1 MKHMHKDLKTL
12 LQYAIK
18 WKKWQ
23 KVLFFL
29 SCVVVFVTTY
39 ALILPAITLEQ
50 QVAENEAA
58 GIILGTDD
66 VFLPDGYD
74 TSAPDNVQDSDSG
87 IIDGQDA
94 DVPENT
100 DANDIDELF
109 TDGANNPVNGDAD
122 DAVNGSTEDLLSND
136 IVSETIENSAEDYS
150 PLFNEYDTQDGNTL
164 RVSVSY
170 GKDAEIP
177 QGAELITSEIC
188 QETEASDTETEYDR
202 YLSEAANALGCDV
215 ASIKYARFFNIS
227 IIDSTGEEIQPA
239 EGSIVDVSLSLEDE
253 AVENDALNI
262 VHFGEQAD
270 VMDTTADAESIRFE
284 TTGFS
289 VYAFIE
295 TVLEKT
301 VLEKTVL
308 TSDGYNY
315 EIRAAY
321 DAESGIPAD
330 AELSVEEITDGFSVY
345 GKSYEE
351 YVADTEHA
359 LDIAEGTTEYIR
371 LFDISIVDKN
381 DHSIKYQ
388 PAEGSSVEVTIEL
401 ADSQHDNLNVVH
413 FADEDDYWSVVDT
426 WSLADTD
433 TDWPTVIFDADSFS
447 VYSIVEAPPPVSFD
461 PNKLSTV
468 AEIEENKAYVFSYDT
483 QEKYF
488 TATLNNKGALIESSE
503 SGDAAEWYFEKVS
516 GADNTYYI
524 YTLDNGVK
532 QYIRQKNNGNEIEL
546 AASGTAF
553 NLSDSPTANKFY
565 FKHSSQT
572 RYLQHSGSGEGIRFW
587 TDNNNGTNS
596 RIFIT
601 EAASVRPNDDPY
613 GLDGQT
619 YGIAYNDE
627 SVTAAA
633 GRSQ

>member
-1 MKHMHKDLKTL
+1 MEHMHKGFKML
-12 LQYAIK
+12 LQFVNNR
-18 WKKWQ
+18 KKWQ
-23 KVLFFL
+23 KVMFFL

-50 QVAENEAA
+50 QAAENEV

-74 TSAPDNVQDSDSG
+74 TPAPDNVRYSDAG
-87 IIDGQDA
+87 IIDGQDT
-94 DVPENT
+94 DVPEDT

-109 TDGANNPVNGDAD
+109 TDGANNPADVDAD
-122 DAVNGSTEDLLSND
+122 DTVNDGTEDLVSSD
-136 IVSETIENSAEDYS
+136 IASETIDYSAEDSS

-170 GKDAEIP
+170 GEDAEIP

-188 QETEASDTETEYDR
+188 QDAEASDTETEYDR
-202 YLSEAANALGCDV
+202 YLSEAADALGCDV

-270 VMDTTADAESIRFE
+270 VMDTTVDAESIRFE

-295 TVLEKT
+295 T

-371 LFDISIVDKN
+371 LFDISIVDRN

-413 FADEDDYWSVVDT
+413 FADENDGWSVVDT

-468 AEIEENKAYVFSYDT
+468 SEIEENKAYVFSYDT
-483 QEKYF
+483 PEKYF
-488 TATLNNKGALIESSE
+488 TAALNNNGALIESSE

-532 QYIRQKNNGNEIEL
+532 QYIRQTNFI
-546 AASGTAF
+546 SSTAPRAVICSTP
-553 NLSDSPTANKFY
+553 NQAKE
-565 FKHSSQT
+565 
-572 RYLQHSGSGEGIRFW
+572 SGSILTLRMLPTHVFS
-587 TDNNNGTNS
+587 S
-596 RIFIT
+596 RKPL
-601 EAASVRPNDDPY
+601 R
-613 GLDGQT
+613 
-619 YGIAYNDE
+619 
-627 SVTAAA
+627 
-633 GRSQ
+633 

>member
-1 MKHMHKDLKTL
+1 MYADTREVSDNTFWNFAINFRAPEVSVPREPVSTYGSSSNDSRKLFALSLQNPDLYPPSETL
-12 LQYAIK
+12 LAAIAGNLEYRLLAEGFLGTISKEKRMRAFSWLLHSFQNLLRINNSFSRDFRKILGVMGEDISVYLLLWPEEMTNSIRRLIFTTPFFGAYADIR
-18 WKKWQ
+18 
-23 KVLFFL
+23 L
-29 SCVVVFVTTY
+29 SMLAYCHGS
-39 ALILPAITLEQ
+39 L
-50 QVAENEAA
+50 EAA
-58 GIILGTDD
+58 LSGKAPVRNGWTLSGT
-66 VFLPDGYD
+66 P
-74 TSAPDNVQDSDSG
+74 
-87 IIDGQDA
+87 I
-94 DVPENT
+94 
-100 DANDIDELF
+100 
-109 TDGANNPVNGDAD
+109 
-122 DAVNGSTEDLLSND
+122 
-136 IVSETIENSAEDYS
+136 S
-150 PLFNEYDTQDGNTL
+150 P
-164 RVSVSY
+164 
-170 GKDAEIP
+170 A
-177 QGAELITSEIC
+177 
-188 QETEASDTETEYDR
+188 
-202 YLSEAANALGCDV
+202 
-215 ASIKYARFFNIS
+215 
-227 IIDSTGEEIQPA
+227 TGEEIQPA

-270 VMDTTADAESIRFE
+270 VMDTTVDAESIRFE

-295 TVLEKT
+295 T

-413 FADEDDYWSVVDT
+413 FADENDGWSVVDT

-468 AEIEENKAYVFSYDT
+468 SEIEENKAYVFSYDT
-483 QEKYF
+483 PEKYF
-488 TATLNNKGALIESSE
+488 TAALNNNGALIESSE

-532 QYIRQKNNGNEIEL
+532 QYIRQKNNGNEIQL

-565 FKHSSQT
+565 FKHSSQFT
-572 RYLQHSGSGEGIRFW
+572 YFHHGSRFGE
-587 TDNNNGTNS
+587 T
-596 RIFIT
+596 
-601 EAASVRPNDDPY
+601 
-613 GLDGQT
+613 Q
-619 YGIAYNDE
+619 
-627 SVTAAA
+627 
-633 GRSQ
+633 